1 VSSIT
6 QTKAEVQ
13 KLIKLYNKLQA
24 EAKNADTEDAA
35 HKVAQAKKLVL
46 QINTLQ
52 HTISKI
58 KNKNSVEQAK
68 TNSTSSIKTIN
79 TASPKSTEDK
89 NTLEERI
96 NHIENAQKT
105 NRAKI
110 EQLNLAKAD
119 LSRLQVEAE
128 KNIVQQQNRFKK
140 EQKIQ
145 AQEFAKISERIQTRE
160 AQYQSIKKELDI
172 VRSQTEK
179 EIKSLKKERD
189 VAVEKQKNLEKD
201 KISLLR
207 YGSDSGS
214 VKGLLMGLGL
224 GIFCIVVFILVFFK
238 TTLLDEVVCQKI
250 KGNPTICSFS
260 KNSAEIN
267 DE

>member
-24 EAKNADTEDAA
+24 EAKKTDTEDAA
-35 HKVAQAKKLVL
+35 HKVAQAKKLVS

-52 HTISKI
+52 HAISKT

-68 TNSTSSIKTIN
+68 KITTSS
-79 TASPKSTEDK
+79 PKLTEDK

-119 LSRLQVEAE
+119 LSRLQIEAE
-128 KNIVQQQNRFKK
+128 KNLVRQQNRFK
-140 EQKIQ
+140 EDRKIQ
-145 AQEFAKISERIQTRE
+145 AQEFAKITEQIKTKE
-160 AQYQSIKKELDI
+160 AQYQSIKKELDA
-172 VRSQTEK
+172 VRSQAEK
-179 EIKSLKKERD
+179 EMESLKRECD
-189 VAVEKQKNLEKD
+189 AAVEKQKNLEKD

-214 VKGLLMGLGL
+214 LKGLLMGLGL
-224 GIFCIVVFILVFFK
+224 GIFCIVVFMLVFFK

-250 KGNPTICSFS
+250 KGEPTTAASQGEPIGGG
-260 KNSAEIN
+260 E
-267 DE
+267 

>member
-1 VSSIT
+1 MSSIT

-35 HKVAQAKKLVL
+35 HKVAQAKKLVS

-52 HTISKI
+52 HAISKI
-58 KNKNSVEQAK
+58 KNKNSVEQK
-68 TNSTSSIKTIN
+68 NSTSSTKTTN
-79 TASPKSTEDK
+79 TASPKSTEEK

-179 EIKSLKKERD
+179 EMKSLKKERD

-260 KNSAEIN
+260 KK
-267 DE
+267 